1 MAEIDKR
8 SNKQKRK
15 GEQVSNDY
23 NEGAK
28 YVLMYLASLYSGLT
42 ETDIWAEFFP
52 EDKEGGE

>member
-1 MAEIDKR
+1 
-8 SNKQKRK
+8 
-15 GEQVSNDY
+15 VSNDY